1 MTRRRHEIIEGQG
14 CVHRR
19 SANLIRTTTDVSFSA
34 TMYPRA
40 MENDSKRRPMLLC
53 PSCGMAMSLAD
64 IIEPAGTAAE
74 LHAYECRHCCV
85 GLMQSRPA
93 ARRSPSPEIRID
105 LTARSLAPPVT
116 AGEAK

>member
-14 CVHRR
+14 CAHRR
-19 SANLIRTTTDVSFSA
+19 SANLIRTTTDVSLSP

-93 ARRSPSPEIRID
+93 ARTSAAIAVSRDSH
-105 LTARSLAPPVT
+105 
-116 AGEAK
+116 